1 MRGANGVEEAPRL
14 AGPDEVGARGWDTH
28 ARVVGGDDDVA
39 GPDEVRQPFDEEVR
53 VDAVGR
59 GAARRGAGR
68 GMSQPTTARPAA
80 GAGESGATTMPEST
94 VSRPVGS
101 VEW

>member
-68 GMSQPTTARPAA
+68 GMSPAGDGPPGRRRGGVRGDDDAGEHGVAA
-80 GAGESGATTMPEST
+80 G
-94 VSRPVGS
+94 GS
-101 VEW
+101 VE